1 MTIDLRGDPVAVE
14 HTKGMLES
22 LSNEIFFKDIKL
34 SPKPGLK
41 QVIDNNVVSMRHEI
55 QKKHDAVVEIELTE
69 PPQVRGRQARLR
81 SNSLIKASTSGGV
94 RVKVVT
100 GEFASEQTDVLVSF
114 VTETPDFHSP
124 VLSTLIKVGG
134 DEVRHSLQQ
143 LPKERLLHGTAH
155 SCSHGRLP
163 CSLLVHIVV
172 PTYSTSSSTFTNVLS
187 EALPQIVQFT
197 SGYRKISIT
206 PLTAFPFN
214 CPVDLYAEKVL
225 EALDSM
231 SDDTD
236 VSVYVENSSC
246 KQVFEER
253 MKTNKYYI
261 FPPMPVGLKTTG
273 NSPAANADL
282 NSSLQKAVKIIKA
295 SILEVKVGNLRML
308 YCIRIRF
315 NFMGSL
321 G

>member
-1 MTIDLRGDPVAVE
+1 M
-14 HTKGMLES
+14 
-22 LSNEIFFKDIKL
+22 
-34 SPKPGLK
+34 
-41 QVIDNNVVSMRHEI
+41 
-55 QKKHDAVVEIELTE
+55 
-69 PPQVRGRQARLR
+69 
-81 SNSLIKASTSGGV
+81 
-94 RVKVVT
+94 
-100 GEFASEQTDVLVSF
+100 
-114 VTETPDFHSP
+114 
-124 VLSTLIKVGG
+124 
-134 DEVRHSLQQ
+134 
-143 LPKERLLHGTAH
+143 
-155 SCSHGRLP
+155 
-163 CSLLVHIVV
+163 
-172 PTYSTSSSTFTNVLS
+172 NVLS

-197 SGYRKISIT
+197 SGYRKIAIT

-261 FPPMPVGLKTTG
+261 FPPMPTEHKKASY
-273 NSPAANADL
+273 SPAANADL

-308 YCIRIRF
+308 LLYKI
-315 NFMGSL
+315 
-321 G
+321 